1 MAKVEIFVVNY
12 YDLKIKINNLVENF
26 VVMVEIT
33 FIHRTVKKI
42 LNLVIVIINVEI
54 INLILENSTTVNL
67 LFVKVENWVNIVLVE
82 KVDLVV
88 HEVIIPEPT
97 KLVVQNVNFKIIV
110 HETNEN
116 EVTQKV
122 EKLEAYI
129 IDYIQNFMIKK
140 QDQN

>member
-1 MAKVEIFVVNY
+1 MVKNVNNVHNLQEMAKVEIFVVNY

-97 KLVVQNVNFKIIV
+97 KLVV
-110 HETNEN
+110 
-116 EVTQKV
+116 
-122 EKLEAYI
+122 
-129 IDYIQNFMIKK
+129 
-140 QDQN
+140 